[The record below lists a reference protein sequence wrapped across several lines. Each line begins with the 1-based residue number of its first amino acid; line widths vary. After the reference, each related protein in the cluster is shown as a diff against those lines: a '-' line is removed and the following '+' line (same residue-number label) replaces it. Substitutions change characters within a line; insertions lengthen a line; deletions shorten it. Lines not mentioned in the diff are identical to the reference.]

1 MDLYKLFYPNSE
13 IVQLVY
19 NVRNIDSTYKM
30 HITPNRLGH
39 PFTFFNHLF
48 ERQLFGK
55 DISKLSSRFPLTH
68 ITSHRI
74 GAVVRGGRVVVT
86 IHDLIDFRER
96 LPTVSERMLQYLI
109 KRNLRVYSGYENII
123 TLTENVKRDIM
134 KIFNISGENVEV
146 IPNFVSDYFYYMEKK
161 EDLRRKLG
169 LPVDKKLILS
179 VSSSA
184 PRKNLKMVEDVV
196 GKLGQGFQLVRIG
209 PAIGGSI
216 TFNGIPPE
224 TVNLL
229 YNACDVL
236 LFPTLDE
243 GFGYPIIEAFK
254 TGLPVVSSNIDVIR
268 EVAGDA
274 ALLVNPRNIEENVEG
289 VHKAVENSTYY
300 ASKGYERVKLYS
312 KERIRKMLTDYY
324 EKIIG

>member
-19 NVRNIDSTYKM
+19 NVSNIDSTYKM
-30 HITPNRLGH
+30 HITANRLGH
-39 PFTFFNHLF
+39 PYTVFNHVF

-55 DISKLSSRFPLTH
+55 DISKLSGHFSLTH

-74 GAVVRGGRVVVT
+74 GPVVRDGRVVVT

-123 TLTENVKRDIM
+123 TLTEKVKRDIM
-134 KIFNISGENVEV
+134 KIFNISGEKVKV

-274 ALLVNPRNIEENVEG
+274 ALLVNPMDIEENVEG
-289 VHKAVENSTYY
+289 VRKAVENSTYY